1 MINADKS
8 SVLGTSTPKPALQ
21 SKVLKL
27 NAPKTSAVALRQFQE
42 AFGGYLRR
50 QAHDDDDSA
59 LVPERVGRLYQELIF
74 NSVANFPQQCFPI
87 CKRLL
92 GERFDTLCRTFFQ
105 DYPLH
110 SPYFTQINHDFVQ
123 FLESQ
128 PSLPDGIAELAHYEW
143 VELLVDIDSDK
154 EPIAVLA
161 SDGGDIALNP
171 SLQNLHYGYAVQL
184 MTFTSELADLQA
196 CETFLF
202 MYRQSDDSV
211 ETMQTNALTHLLID
225 FMQHSDGVYA
235 SADELLGAFLA
246 SVGGEMNVSMT
257 AFFAELLQE
266 LLTKQ
271 VLVKVNG

>member
-1 MINADKS
+1 MINADQS
-8 SVLGTSTPKPALQ
+8 NVLDVSTPKPA
-21 SKVLKL
+21 SKSNVLKF

-92 GERFDTLCRTFFQ
+92 GEQFDTLCRAFFQ

-110 SPYFTQINHDFVQ
+110 SPYFTQINQDFVR

-128 PSLPDGIAELAHYEW
+128 PSLPEGVAGLAHYEW

-154 EPIAVLA
+154 KPIVVLA
-161 SDGGDIALNP
+161 SDEGDIALNP
-171 SLQNLHYGYAVQL
+171 SLQNLHYGHVVHL
-184 MTFTSELADLQA
+184 MTPMSDLADLKA
-196 CETFLF
+196 CETFLL
-202 MYRQSDDSV
+202 MYRRSDDSV
-211 ETMQTNALTHLLID
+211 ETMQTNALTHLLIE
-225 FMQHSDGVYA
+225 FMQHSDVVYA
-235 SADELLGAFLA
+235 SADELLMTFLA
-246 SVGGEMNVSMT
+246 SIGGEMNASMT
-257 AFFAELLQE
+257 AFFAELLDE
-266 LLTKQ
+266 LLVKQ
-271 VLVKVNG
+271 VLVKV

>member
-1 MINADKS
+1 MINTDQS
-8 SVLGTSTPKPALQ
+8 NVLGASTPKPA
-21 SKVLKL
+21 SKSNVLKF

-92 GERFDTLCRTFFQ
+92 GEQFDTLCRAFFQ

-110 SPYFTQINHDFVQ
+110 SPYFTQINQDFVR

-128 PSLPDGIAELAHYEW
+128 PSLPEGVAELAHYEW

-154 EPIAVLA
+154 KPIVVLA
-161 SDGGDIALNP
+161 SDEGDIALNP
-171 SLQNLHYGYAVQL
+171 SLQNLHYGHAVHL
-184 MTFTSELADLQA
+184 MTPMSDLADLKA
-196 CETFLF
+196 CETFLL
-202 MYRQSDDSV
+202 MYRRSDDSV
-211 ETMQTNALTHLLID
+211 ETMQTNALTHLLIE
-225 FMQHSDGVYA
+225 FMQHSDVVYA
-235 SADELLGAFLA
+235 SADELLMTFLA
-246 SVGGEMNVSMT
+246 SIGGEMNASMT
-257 AFFAELLQE
+257 AFFAELLDE
-266 LLTKQ
+266 LLVKQ
-271 VLVKVNG
+271 VLVKA